1 MAMKDDRFVSPRPKF
16 TPPTDPHNV
25 LKPPQKDH
33 TPGVPLKE
41 QEDNK
46 LVQQL
51 LVEAKMLS
59 SKIIKE
65 FPDTSSSP
73 IKLQFC
79 EAHVLDDRRFLE
91 CTRSMKVSDKG
102 AFSLL
107 LANGGRK
114 YLAQKMLPAQAF
126 DALRKEK
133 MIALRPT
140 PDKSFDKFPK
150 CKGRVRPIAGAPT
163 ATERAARIGMYLVKS
178 ETIKQKESKEE
189 YYEEDFPVS

>member
-1 MAMKDDRFVSPRPKF
+1 MTPKDDRFVSPRPKF
-16 TPPTDPHNV
+16 ISPKDIHNV
-25 LKPPQKDH
+25 LKPPVKDH
-33 TPGVPLKE
+33 TPGIPLKD

-51 LVEAKMLS
+51 LAEAKMLS
-59 SKIIKE
+59 NKIIKE

-79 EAHVLDDRRFLE
+79 EAHVLDDKRFLE
-91 CTRSMKVSDKG
+91 YTRGMKISDKG
-102 AFSLL
+102 GFSLL

-133 MIALRPT
+133 MNALRPA

-150 CKGRVRPIAGAPT
+150 CRGRVRPIAGAPT
-163 ATERAARIGMYLVKS
+163 ATERAARMGMYLVKS
-178 ETIKQKESKEE
+178 ETIKQQESKED